1 MPNLRKKLPSGNALF
16 VFEAAARCGN
26 FTRAAE
32 ELYVSQPAVSR
43 MLSRMEDHLGVQL
56 FDRTRGSIELTEN
69 GKILYKKIAEG
80 FRGIEGAIQEIEAR
94 ATGQQ
99 TVELSVS
106 TAFTTHWL
114 MPRMRRFQQAF
125 PSVLLRF
132 TLISG
137 RLKGTL
143 GDADLGMR
151 FRMEHETDDHCLPV
165 MRETLLPVCNPAYLA
180 QPSSGDTVIVMDE
193 GEHGWTDRFRIFDS
207 KRRVL
212 GDALDFS
219 DYAIVIQAALL
230 GQGIAMGWL
239 NIVADYLTQG
249 ALVPIEQEIVST
261 ARLCCLVWPDHRP
274 LRPIVADIRDWIAA
288 EIRDDIRRVGAR
300 FPQLPIAALER
311 RAASHS
317 AISPSGAGVS
327 GLSIAYAR

>member
-56 FDRTRGSIELTEN
+56 FDRSRGSIELTES
-69 GKILYKKIAEG
+69 GRILYKKIAEG
-80 FRGIEGAIQEIEAR
+80 FRGIEGAIQEIETR
-94 ATGQQ
+94 STGQQ

-114 MPRMRRFQQAF
+114 MPRMRRFQAAF

-137 RLKGTL
+137 RLKGGL

-151 FRMEHETDDHCLPV
+151 FRTEDEIDGHCAIV

-180 QPSSGDTVIVMDE
+180 QPQPSDTVIVMDE
-193 GEHGWTDRFRIFDS
+193 GEHGWTSRFRAFGPEG
-207 KRRVL
+207 RQV
-212 GDALDFS
+212 GDVLDFS

-230 GQGIAMGWL
+230 GQGVAMGWL
-239 NIVADYLTQG
+239 NIVADYLLQG
-249 ALVPIEQEIVST
+249 ALRPIDEEIVST
-261 ARLCCLVWPDHRP
+261 ARLCCLVWPEHRP
-274 LRPIVADIRDWIAA
+274 LRPVVAEVRDWIVA
-288 EIRDDIRRVGAR
+288 EIREDMRRVGAR
-300 FPQLPIAALER
+300 FPQLPIAALDK

-317 AISPSGAGVS
+317 AV
-327 GLSIAYAR
+327 LARPA